1 MYFLP
6 YLVKRIWLSRNRG
19 DEEGRWID
27 LSAFNTPGVMRILDI
42 VSISAAVLLIL
53 SGIWLYQGTLD
64 FLDSL
69 ENMDQGPEDLPPSLP
84 NMIDGRWPWEAKLL
98 FDTCTPLNGTWE
110 MPEIMHEQDEIFWY
124 PGEVE
129 CVWEHNGI
137 GDRAVIA
144 IRNAASSNQEF
155 TVNLSTNNDG
165 NSIEEIGFGSTG
177 NSLTVEANESGLISL
192 VLNAEPEI
200 EHVYAKIESSIDP
213 NASVILKFAIVSG
226 AQHGVHIEEGQN
238 LDVHYKVF
246 IYDTGELLDEGD
258 LPVRAG
264 EDENYIKGFGWGQV
278 GLDCGDVATCR
289 IDGLGAS
296 STHTVLLP
304 PDLPYKNRDDRPEAN
319 NHWLQ
324 FELSLNRLYI

>member
-1 MYFLP
+1 
-6 YLVKRIWLSRNRG
+6 VKRIWLSRSRG

-27 LSAFNTPGVMRILDI
+27 LTALQTPGVMRILDTI
-42 VSISAAVLLIL
+42 SISAAVLLIL
-53 SGIWLYQGTLD
+53 SGIWVYQGTVD

-69 ENMDQGPEDLPPSLP
+69 DNMNEVGEEKPAELP

-98 FDTCTPLNGTWE
+98 LDTCTPLNGTWE
-110 MPEIMHEQDEIFWY
+110 MPEIMHEQDDIFWY

-129 CVWEHNGI
+129 CIWPHQGI
-137 GDRAVIA
+137 GDRVVIA
-144 IRNAASSNQEF
+144 IRNAASSNQDF

-165 NSIEEIGFGSTG
+165 NAIEEIGFGSTG
-177 NSLTVEANESGLISL
+177 NSLTVEANETGLISL
-192 VLNAEPEI
+192 VLNAEPEN
-200 EHVYAKIESSIDP
+200 ENVYAKIESSIDP
-213 NASVILKFAIVSG
+213 NTSIILKIVVVSDS
-226 AQHGVHIEEGQN
+226 QSGVHIEEGQN

-264 EDENYIKGFGWGQV
+264 EDANYIKGVGWGQV
-278 GLDCGDVATCR
+278 GLDCGDIATCR
-289 IDGLGAS
+289 IDGIGTS

-304 PDLPYKNRDDRPEAN
+304 PDLAYKNRDDRPEAN

-324 FELSLNRLYI
+324 FELTINRLYV

>member
-1 MYFLP
+1 M
-6 YLVKRIWLSRNRG
+6 KRIWLSRNRS

-27 LSAFNTPGVMRILDI
+27 LTAFQTPGMFRIIDTI
-42 VSISAAVLLIL
+42 SISTAVLLIL
-53 SGIWLYQGTLD
+53 SGIWVYQGTIE
-64 FLDSL
+64 FIDSL
-69 ENMDQGPEDLPPSLP
+69 ENMDQVSEAPPESLP

-110 MPEIMHEQDEIFWY
+110 MPEILHEQDEIFWY

-129 CVWEHNGI
+129 CVWEHQGI
-137 GDRAVIA
+137 GDRSIIA
-144 IRNAASSNQEF
+144 IRNADTSNQDF

-165 NSIEEIGFGSTG
+165 NSIEEVGFGSTG

-192 VLNAEPEI
+192 VLNAEPEN
-200 EHVYAKIESSIDP
+200 EHFYAKIES
-213 NASVILKFAIVSG
+213 VVLKITIVSG
-226 AQHGVHIEEGQN
+226 AQTGVHIEEGQN
-238 LDVHYKVF
+238 LDVHYRVF

-264 EDENYIKGFGWGQV
+264 EDANYIKGFGWGQV
-278 GLDCGDVATCR
+278 GLDCGDIATCR
-289 IDGLGAS
+289 IDGIGTS

-304 PDLPYKNRDDRPEAN
+304 PDLAYKNRDDRPEAN

>member
-1 MYFLP
+1 
-6 YLVKRIWLSRNRG
+6 VKRIWLSRSRG

-27 LSAFNTPGVMRILDI
+27 LTAFQTPGVMRILDI
-42 VSISAAVLLIL
+42 VSISTAVLLVL
-53 SGIWLYQGTLD
+53 SGIWLGQGTVD
-64 FLDSL
+64 FLESL
-69 ENMDQGPEDLPPSLP
+69 DEMNEAGEELPPSLP

-98 FDTCTPLNGTWE
+98 FDTCTPLNGTWD
-110 MPEIMHEQDEIFWY
+110 MPEIMHEQDEVFWY

-129 CVWEHNGI
+129 CVWEHQGI

-144 IRNAASSNQEF
+144 IRNAASSNQDF

-177 NSLTVEANESGLISL
+177 NTLTVEANESGLISL
-192 VLNAEPEI
+192 VLNAEPE
-200 EHVYAKIESSIDP
+200 EEYVYAKIESSIDP
-213 NASVILKFAIVSG
+213 NASIFLKIVVVPDS
-226 AQHGVHIEEGQN
+226 QSGVHIEEGQN

-264 EDENYIKGFGWGQV
+264 EDDNYIKGFGWGQV
-278 GLDCGDVATCR
+278 GLDCGDIATCR
-289 IDGLGAS
+289 IDGIGTS

-304 PDLPYKNRDDRPEAN
+304 PDLAYKNRDDRPEAN

-324 FELSLNRLYI
+324 FELSLNRLYV

>member
-1 MYFLP
+1 M
-6 YLVKRIWLSRNRG
+6 KRIWLSRNRG
-19 DEEGRWID
+19 DEEGGWID
-27 LSAFNTPGVMRILDI
+27 LTAFQTPGVMRILDTI
-42 VSISAAVLLIL
+42 SISTAVLLIL
-53 SGIWLYQGTLD
+53 SGIWVYQGTID

-69 ENMDQGPEDLPPSLP
+69 ENMNEAAEEMPESLP

-98 FDTCTPLNGTWE
+98 FDTCTPLNGTWD
-110 MPEIMHEQDEIFWY
+110 MPEILHTQDEIFWY

-129 CVWEHNGI
+129 CVWEHQGI

-144 IRNAASSNQEF
+144 IRNAATSNQDF

-192 VLNAEPEI
+192 VLNAEPQD

-213 NASVILKFAIVSG
+213 NASVLLKIAIVSDS
-226 AQHGVHIEEGQN
+226 QSGVHIEEGQN

-264 EDENYIKGFGWGQV
+264 EDDNYIKGFGWGQV
-278 GLDCGDVATCR
+278 GLDCNDVLSCR
-289 IDGLGAS
+289 ISGGT
-296 STHTVLLP
+296 THTVLLP
-304 PDLPYKNRDDRPEAN
+304 PDLAYKNRDDRPEAN
-319 NHWLQ
+319 NQWLQ
-324 FELSLNRLYI
+324 FELTLNRLYI